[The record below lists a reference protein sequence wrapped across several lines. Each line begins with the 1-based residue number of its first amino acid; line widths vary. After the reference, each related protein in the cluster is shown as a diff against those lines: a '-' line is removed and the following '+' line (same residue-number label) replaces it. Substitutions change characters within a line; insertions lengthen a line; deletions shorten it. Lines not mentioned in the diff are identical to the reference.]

1 MGLRWGRP
9 PQAPGVLG
17 GRLASRLLVGSTPG
31 VIDVQATT

>member
-31 VIDVQATT
+31 TAAWASA